1 MRDLDAIARTLHT
14 RAALIA
20 AKQRLLA
27 PGDELGITVRD
38 DGTWHGT
45 TVLGAEASTAAHD
58 AVLAREGVRGVT
70 VWYAAAPEAD
80 WKSVKRET
88 EEWAIAQALEPAC
101 RVCGC
106 TSSAGCIAGCAET
119 HDPRLCSLCVGARE
133 AVSA

>member
-45 TVLGAEASTAAHD
+45 TVLGAVASTAAHD
-58 AVLAREGVRGVT
+58 AVLARAGVRGIT
-70 VWYAAAPEAD
+70 VWYAVAPEAN

-101 RVCGC
+101 LRCGC
-106 TSSAGCIAGCAET
+106 TSSAGCIGGCAET
-119 HDPRLCSLCVGARE
+119 NDPGLCSACVGVRE
-133 AVSA
+133 AVRV

>member
-20 AKQRLLA
+20 ARQRLLA
-27 PGDELGITVRD
+27 PGNELGITVRD

-45 TVLGAEASTAAHD
+45 TVLSAEASTAAHD

-80 WKSVKRET
+80 WKRVTQET
-88 EEWAIAQALEPAC
+88 ERWAIAQTLQATC
-101 RVCGC
+101 MQCGC
-106 TSSAGCIAGCAET
+106 TEDAACIGGCRLVA
-119 HDPRLCSLCVGARE
+119 PRLCSSCVGVRK
-133 AVSA
+133 AVGV